1 VEGRPPDE
9 PQLVSRARAGDAD
22 AFGALVALHQ
32 EVAFRVALLVI
43 GDAAEAE
50 DAVQEAFVR
59 AYRALGRFRS
69 GEPFRPWLLRI
80 AANQAR
86 NRRRGAGRREGL
98 RLRVAAQRTDA
109 FEPSAEAA
117 VVRDERRRDLLTAIA
132 ALPEDDRVVLGARY
146 FLDLTE
152 TETAAIIGAARGT
165 VKSRLS
171 RARARLR
178 ERLIASGWRATDAD

>member
-32 EVAFRVALLVI
+32 DVAFRVALLVI

-98 RLRVAAQRTDA
+98 RLRVAEHRTDA

-117 VVRDERRRDLLTAIA
+117 VVRDERRRELLAAIE
-132 ALPEDDRVVLGARY
+132 ALPDDDRVVLGARY
-146 FLDLTE
+146 FLDMTE
-152 TETAAIIGAARGT
+152 AETAAIIGAARGT